1 MTIDPIRWIALLLVA
16 VLCTATGWQ
25 VRDWKAGNDEAAR
38 LERKAEADTL
48 ARELIASVAER
59 TLTAI
64 DGIKVVNTTIYQKTR
79 HEITSNPVYVDCRVP
94 ADGMQLINAARSG
107 IDRPVPAAQVP

>member
-1 MTIDPIRWIALLLVA
+1 MTIDPVRWIALLLVA
-16 VLCTATGWQ
+16 ALCTATGWQ
-25 VRDWKAGNDEAAR
+25 IRDWKAGSDEAAR
-38 LERKAEADTL
+38 LERKAESETL
-48 ARELIASVAER
+48 ARELIAGVAKR

-79 HEITSNPVYVDCRVP
+79 HEITRDPVYVDCRIP

-107 IDRPVPAAQVP
+107 IDRPVPATPVP

>member
-16 VLCTATGWQ
+16 VVCTGTGWQ
-25 VRDWKAGNDEAAR
+25 VRDWKAGSDETAK
-38 LERKAEADTL
+38 LERKAESDAM
-48 ARELIASVAER
+48 ARQLIADIATQ

-64 DGIKVVNTTIYQKTR
+64 DSIKVVNTTIYQKTR
-79 HEITSNPVYVDCRVP
+79 HEITSNPIYIDCRVP

-107 IDRPVPAAQVP
+107 IDRSIATAPMP

>member
-1 MTIDPIRWIALLLVA
+1 MTIDPIRWCALLLVA

-25 VRDWKAGNDEAAR
+25 LHVWKASNDELTR
-38 LERKAEADTL
+38 LERKAEAD
-48 ARELIASVAER
+48 AQAHELIAEIADQ
-59 TLTAI
+59 TMTAI
-64 DGIKVVNTTIYQKTR
+64 AGIKVVNTTIYQKTR

-107 IDRPVPAAQVP
+107 IDRPSATAALP

>member
-16 VLCTATGWQ
+16 VICAGTGWQ
-25 VRDWKAGNDEAAR
+25 VRDWKAGNDETDR
-38 LERKAEADTL
+38 LERKAEAETL
-48 ARELIASVAER
+48 ARELIAGVSEK
-59 TLTAI
+59 TITAI

-94 ADGMQLINAARSG
+94 ADGMRLINDARSG
-107 IDRPVPAAQVP
+107 IDRPIPAAQVP